1 MDTDEQRF
9 FFAWDLIFL
18 VGVVAPYS
26 HIGGFANWYKIKEMA
41 IRIVNDG

>member
-1 MDTDEQRF
+1 MNKDF
-9 FFAWDLIFL
+9 FCMGSKFL